1 MEKNQSLEVFLRR
14 IITAP
19 KARQTAAV
27 SSALALLDGKPEDA
41 LLDSG
46 ASACRLLSCSKP
58 TLWRMVRDGAI
69 HPVHIRGLT
78 RYRRADLEALAR
90 GAGVEG
96 GMIHDT

>member
-1 MEKNQSLEVFLRR
+1 MDKNQPIDVFLRR
-14 IITAP
+14 IITAS

-27 SSALALLDGKPEDA
+27 ESALALLDGKPENA

-46 ASACRLLSCSKP
+46 ANACRLLTCSKP
-58 TLWRMVRDGAI
+58 TLWRMVRDGTI
-69 HPVHIRGLT
+69 KPVHIRGLT

-96 GMIHDT
+96 GAK

>member
-1 MEKNQSLEVFLRR
+1 MQIDSPLEMLMRKL
-14 IITAP
+14 ITSP
-19 KARQTAAV
+19 KARQVAAV
-27 SSALALLDGKPEDA
+27 NSALSLLDGKPEDA

-78 RYRRADLEALAR
+78 RYRRSDLEALAR
-90 GAGVEG
+90 GTV
-96 GMIHDT
+96 MP